1 MIETNIGFAISA
13 LVAINAVYFV
23 FSPYRLAE
31 FRERDDLPVHWIMQ
45 HFRYWERRRVWI
57 SGVCIGV
64 CVTSLFAASSFTL
77 FALFVGLTLL
87 TGADAF
93 QIRQLSRDLRSWSP
107 SAAMDQEVSTTK
119 PILDLVFGRKA
130 TRDKNGE

>member
-1 MIETNIGFAISA
+1 MIETNIGFAILA

-31 FRERDDLPVHWIMQ
+31 FRERDGLPVHWIMQ

-93 QIRQLSRDLRSWSP
+93 QVRQLSRDLRSWSP
-107 SAAMDQEVSTTK
+107 SAGMDQEVSTME